1 MLGKLSESLTFI
13 NLDGEQCIMKKGEVA
28 VGKVTKS
35 MYPDKGVIEREDGSV
50 LIKRAIEGQV
60 KKEMEGLREGYLKLL
75 KNQHLRMPRTFV
87 LTVSA
92 EVAAI
97 KVYPMI
103 IR

>member
-1 MLGKLSESLTFI
+1 
-13 NLDGEQCIMKKGEVA
+13 
-28 VGKVTKS
+28 

-60 KKEMEGLREGYLKLL
+60 VEYLISKKKMEGLREGYLKLL
-75 KNQHLRMPRTFV
+75 KNQHLRMLRTFV